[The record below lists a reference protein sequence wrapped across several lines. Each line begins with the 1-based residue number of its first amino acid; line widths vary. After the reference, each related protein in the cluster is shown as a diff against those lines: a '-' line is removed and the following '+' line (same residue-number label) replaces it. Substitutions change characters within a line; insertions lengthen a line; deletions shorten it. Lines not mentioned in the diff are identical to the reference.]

1 MANWGNLIA
10 KVGQL
15 QGSKGT
21 VTLGAK
27 QMLAAAKKAG
37 MSEKH
42 LQEIGE
48 ILGRAKKPQV
58 DIAYKVS
65 DQGFT
70 VAAARLRDDKKV
82 LGNIAASV
90 TDLGTETPAVKMRM
104 SIGENGKYY
113 TGRGWVDLGGN
124 YNVDDVA
131 MNVALKNGVWEG
143 SSHIGTLTAVNGK
156 LNAKATIDD
165 LQEAVKKLSPDDAQ
179 EIEGLTYQSAIDK
192 VNELANSWLKYFRE
206 AVSGKQRP
214 RYDGPDKV
222 ADFGDVKVKSIDE
235 IFQEFR
241 KNKLN
246 TDKKI
251 DEEIVQDIF
260 EKRPAEGKNINLD
273 KFKDFLDGL
282 PDAGKK
288 SVYDALDEACK
299 KYKNNKL

>member
-48 ILGRAKKPQV
+48 LLGKAKKPQV
-58 DIAYKVS
+58 DIGYKVS

-70 VAAARLRDDKKV
+70 VAAARFRDGKRI
-82 LGNIAASV
+82 LGNGAVSV
-90 TDLGTETPAVKMRM
+90 TDLGTETPAIKMRM
-104 SIGENGKYY
+104 SVGENGKYY

-124 YNVDDVA
+124 YNIDDVA

-143 SSHIGTLTAVNGK
+143 STHIGTLTAVSGK
-156 LNAKATIDD
+156 LNTKATIDD

-192 VNELANSWLKYFRE
+192 VNELANSWLKILRE

-222 ADFGDVKVKSIDE
+222 ADLSDAFVKVDEKVADLGKDKLKTVDE
-235 IFQEFR
+235 IFEKIS
-241 KNKLN
+241 KNKN
-246 TDKKI
+246 DKKI
-251 DEEIVQDIF
+251 NTEELDEITLDTIKKWIKDEE
-260 EKRPAEGKNINLD
+260 NYNLD
-273 KFKDFLDGL
+273 KLKKLLDG
-282 PDAGKK
+282 
-288 SVYDALDEACK
+288 EQ
-299 KYKNNKL
+299 NNNTKIF